1 MSYAGR
7 RIGKAALSLCV
18 TTALTVGVGC
28 GVASATSFDAAA
40 QPIDLGQ
47 TQVGMTIEQSQYI
60 ARQLKPVPLKVTLK
74 KGPRRPIPE
83 WAKSSIKPNPFF
95 DNDAWRYVRKGYKP
109 GQVMRQRKARWVKGY
124 FPIAARGVQYAY
136 VSYDSR
142 GYPMTATA
150 TLVIPHHLKPNAS
163 VMEYNQFINSSGP
176 NCSVT
181 TQMNQL
187 FSWGMMTSTI
197 QMVGAALALGYP
209 VLLPDGDGANNIY
222 AINRV
227 ASHVILDSMRMVH
240 EQHDFPLVKSH
251 FVSLGASHGGMMTGY
266 TAAEQPYYAPDL
278 TAYVNQF
285 VVNEGAPDL
294 IKLAHSFGLYGE
306 LQNAPSVYGS
316 FLMSFVVGA
325 AREYPDLLPHLY
337 QWFTPYGKA
346 VVKGNRSICT
356 PLTFAVGPGV
366 PIKNIVK
373 EGFFASQTFKNML
386 QIAKYSSSFYYPGTP
401 KVPTLLIHGTLDEIL
416 FQADQ
421 DKALWQRYCKAGSNV
436 VYEQVPG
443 TGHFITPA
451 VSFPR
456 MVIQSVKSLEG
467 NHQTPNCSNP
477 VIL

>member
-1 MSYAGR
+1 MSYKGR
-7 RIGKAALSLCV
+7 RIGHTALSLCV
-18 TTALTVGVGC
+18 TVALTAGVGC
-28 GVASATSFDAAA
+28 GVASATTFDAAKK
-40 QPIDLGQ
+40 PLDLGE
-47 TQVGMTIEQSQYI
+47 TQVGMTIEQSEYI
-60 ARQLKPVPLKVTLK
+60 AHQLKPVPLKLKLK
-74 KGPRRPIPE
+74 KGPRPPIPE
-83 WAKSSIKPNPFF
+83 WAKSRVKPKGFF
-95 DNDAWRYVRKGYKP
+95 ANDAWHYVRKGFRA
-109 GQVMRQRKARWVKGY
+109 GHVMRKREARWVKGY

-150 TLVIPHHLKPNAS
+150 TLVIPHNLKPNAN

-181 TQMNQL
+181 TQLNQL
-187 FSWGMMTSTI
+187 LSWGMMTSTV
-197 QMVGAALALGYP
+197 QMIGVALALGYP

-227 ASHVILDSMRMVH
+227 TSHVILDSMRMVH
-240 EQHDFPLVKSH
+240 QQHDFPLAQSH

-266 TAAEQPYYAPDL
+266 AATEQPYYAPDL
-278 TAYVNQF
+278 TSYINQF
-285 VVNEGAPDL
+285 IVNEGAPNL

-306 LQNAPSVYGS
+306 RQNAPSAYGS

-325 AREYPDLLPHLY
+325 AREYPDLLPHLE
-337 QWFTPYGKA
+337 QWLTPYGKA
-346 VVKGNRSICT
+346 LIMGNRSICT

-373 EGFFASQTFKNML
+373 EGFLQSQTFKTMM
-386 QIAKYSSSFYYPGTP
+386 QIAKYSSSFYYPGNP

-416 FQADQ
+416 YQAEQ
-421 DKALWQRYCKAGSNV
+421 DKALWQRYCKAGVNV

-456 MVIQSVKSLEG
+456 MVVQSASSLAG
-467 NHQTPNCSNP
+467 RVQTPRCDNP